1 MLWWW
6 SSQSNP
12 TSDAR
17 WSIAFTATRR
27 PGGFWIGQQAPVAR
41 CARSFCMTP
50 IKEFMRR
57 KARKTSPSSAQS
69 ALATIRCSKAGC
81 IGRIRL
87 ATERIPCLSR
97 CWDALSGSNPM
108 PVKHRAASS
117 RPYLSSTRKAT
128 TTTANQT
135 SVKQDKNAITAR

>member
-1 MLWWW
+1 MIEPKP
-6 SSQSNP
+6 SDIGRGVIYRVHSN
-12 TSDAR
+12 AE
-17 WSIAFTATRR
+17 AG
-27 PGGFWIGQQAPVAR
+27 GGFWIGQQAPVAR

-97 CWDALSGSNPM
+97 C
-108 PVKHRAASS
+108 
-117 RPYLSSTRKAT
+117 
-128 TTTANQT
+128 
-135 SVKQDKNAITAR
+135 